1 MSSKDSHKNSKSIAD
16 QAAADWLPDSESK
29 TTEISASIGS
39 STFIEDP
46 FGLSTQEITDAQ
58 NSLEELDLDDL
69 ELEVDLSESEE
80 TLENLSRVMAHEQAE
95 QIRQLEELTE
105 DDAQDKAELLA
116 RQIAED
122 EELAKALHAQ
132 DLLSEEVDEVD
143 PEIQAARP
151 QSDSGI
157 LDAAEVESCIETML
171 FMSDKPVSQN
181 KLSEYLGS
189 AVPFAMI
196 QEAITQLKDRYQKP
210 HHGFELIEVSGG
222 IQLRTKPIRA
232 PLAKLLAKVQTQR
245 LSGGAMETLAIIAF
259 KQPALKEDIDQV
271 RGVDSSHFIR
281 GLLDKKLIQIS
292 GRSEL
297 PGRPMVYST
306 TNDFL
311 ELFGLKSLEDLP
323 PLRELEQMVPGSQ
336 ASGEDDPRVK
346 QMRKL
351 VAEMKENSAS
361 ILDYDPKEDDR
372 LLQEIRER
380 VQGISITTATLEAQK
395 QAAIDAAQARR
406 APELEASSAVSVSVQ
421 SES

>member
-1 MSSKDSHKNSKSIAD
+1 
-16 QAAADWLPDSESK
+16 
-29 TTEISASIGS
+29 
-39 STFIEDP
+39 
-46 FGLSTQEITDAQ
+46 
-58 NSLEELDLDDL
+58 
-69 ELEVDLSESEE
+69 
-80 TLENLSRVMAHEQAE
+80 
-95 QIRQLEELTE
+95 
-105 DDAQDKAELLA
+105 
-116 RQIAED
+116 
-122 EELAKALHAQ
+122 
-132 DLLSEEVDEVD
+132 
-143 PEIQAARP
+143 
-151 QSDSGI
+151 
-157 LDAAEVESCIETML
+157 
-171 FMSDKPVSQN
+171 
-181 KLSEYLGS
+181 
-189 AVPFAMI
+189 
-196 QEAITQLKDRYQKP
+196 
-210 HHGFELIEVSGG
+210 
-222 IQLRTKPIRA
+222 
-232 PLAKLLAKVQTQR
+232 
-245 LSGGAMETLAIIAF
+245 METLAIIAF

-406 APELEASSAVSVSVQ
+406 APELEASAAVSVSVQ